1 MKETCPASSWGHSRL
16 VMDGPARGQATAPP
30 PHSPSHLRHLSVA
43 QEHSI
48 SHFQKL
54 WENSPVGHLAFEAK
68 LRSLISTLYR
78 TLPHQRKEGKFS
90 SSPSRLDPYLASGD
104 HRAERAGCKS
114 LSPGQ
119 QQQVTQT
126 PRSPPMHLVGQAL
139 ECRSPPPF
147 PLRPPEL

>member
-16 VMDGPARGQATAPP
+16 VMDGPARGQATAHPP
-30 PHSPSHLRHLSVA
+30 PPSHLRHLSVA

-54 WENSPVGHLAFEAK
+54 WENSPVGHLAFEAE
-68 LRSLISTLYR
+68 LRSLTSTLYR
-78 TLPHQRKEGKFS
+78 TLPHPRKEGKFS
-90 SSPSRLDPYLASGD
+90 SSPSRLDPYPESGD
-104 HRAERAGCKS
+104 HHAERAGCKS

-126 PRSPPMHLVGQAL
+126 PRSPALHLVGQAL